1 MMQPIT
7 CTDAWHTTF
16 PGGHIG
22 LLAMGPVDNT
32 QTAAALEEHKRQL
45 EANLR
50 QQYAGM
56 TRADLLT
63 LPELA
68 AYKHYYRQ
76 FNKTYHVQLQLES
89 MVHKGK
95 SLPQVNPLVDACFA
109 AELETHLLT
118 ASHDLDKLAAPIVV
132 DASTGEEQLVQM
144 NGQARPIKANDM
156 MMRDGQSVVC
166 TIIYGQDQRTAVTQA
181 TRRVLY
187 VTYAPAGISAEA
199 VAQHHD
205 ILVRNVRL
213 VAGDTAVI
221 YQEIVTA
228 SP

>member
-76 FNKTYHVQLQLES
+76 FNKT
-89 MVHKGK
+89 
-95 SLPQVNPLVDACFA
+95 
-109 AELETHLLT
+109 
-118 ASHDLDKLAAPIVV
+118 
-132 DASTGEEQLVQM
+132 
-144 NGQARPIKANDM
+144 
-156 MMRDGQSVVC
+156 
-166 TIIYGQDQRTAVTQA
+166 
-181 TRRVLY
+181 
-187 VTYAPAGISAEA
+187 
-199 VAQHHD
+199 
-205 ILVRNVRL
+205 
-213 VAGDTAVI
+213 
-221 YQEIVTA
+221 
-228 SP
+228 